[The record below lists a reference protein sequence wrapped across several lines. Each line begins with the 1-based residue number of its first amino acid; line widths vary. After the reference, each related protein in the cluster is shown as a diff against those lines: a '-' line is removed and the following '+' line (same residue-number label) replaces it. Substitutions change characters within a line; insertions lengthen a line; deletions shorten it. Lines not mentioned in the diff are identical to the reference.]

1 MLISKIKSSNSG
13 EKIISYHDKYLEQIP
28 RQIESCGDSYY
39 MFDPKGMFWY
49 NPLGK
54 LIGFT
59 DGKSYRVI
67 QNEDG
72 ETIYIKYDKASIEW
86 WPSSLFQAKKV
97 ILTQVSR
104 ENLSE
109 NWILICVINAYKS
122 S

>member
-1 MLISKIKSSNSG
+1 M
-13 EKIISYHDKYLEQIP
+13 
-28 RQIESCGDSYY
+28 IESCGDSYY

-49 NPLGK
+49 NPLGR

-72 ETIYIKYDKASIEW
+72 ELIYIKYDKASIEW

-97 ILTQVSR
+97 ILTQVT
-104 ENLSE
+104 SE
-109 NWILICVINAYKS
+109 N
-122 S
+122 